1 LHLGEKNEE
10 FKLGFTV
17 KYRHVTV
24 EEVDDLATVTMCR
37 AQRRNSLSKDHLHE
51 LLNAFQTIADGNA
64 RGIVLAAE
72 GPVFS
77 SGHDFNDM
85 YGRNL
90 DEMKQLLKVCGELM
104 QLLQRIPQ
112 PVIAQVE
119 GLATAAGCQLVASCD
134 LAVAGESARFQTPGG
149 HGGWFCHTP
158 GVALVRAVGRKR
170 ALEMLLTG
178 DPIDARTAADWGLVN
193 RVVPDADVAFETR
206 ALLKRATR
214 GSSYSKA
221 EGKQAFYRQADL
233 DTTDAYALATE
244 VMATT
249 SQSMDGQESIS
260 AFVEKRPA
268 SYVGRGND

>member
-1 LHLGEKNEE
+1 MAYKHI
-10 FKLGFTV
+10 
-17 KYRHVTV
+17 TV
-24 EEVDDLATVTMCR
+24 EAVDGIATVTMCR
-37 AQRRNSLSKDHLHE
+37 AQRRNSLSEDHLRE
-51 LLNAFQTIADGNA
+51 LLSAFQNIAEGDA
-64 RGIVLAAE
+64 RGVIIAAE

-85 YGRNL
+85 QGRNL
-90 DEMKQLLKVCGELM
+90 DEMKKLLGVCGELM
-104 QLLQRIPQ
+104 QLLQQIPQ

-134 LAVAGESARFQTPGG
+134 LAVAGESAQFQTPGG

-170 ALEMLLTG
+170 ALEMLITG

-193 RVVPDADVAFETR
+193 RVVPDPEVAFETR
-206 ALLKRATR
+206 ALLQRATR

-221 EGKQAFYRQADL
+221 EGKQAYYRQADL
-233 DTTDAYALATE
+233 DVAGAYALATE

-249 SQSMDGQESIS
+249 SQSKDGQESICS
-260 AFVEKRPA
+260 FVEKRLPN
-268 SYVGRGND
+268 YVGRKRN